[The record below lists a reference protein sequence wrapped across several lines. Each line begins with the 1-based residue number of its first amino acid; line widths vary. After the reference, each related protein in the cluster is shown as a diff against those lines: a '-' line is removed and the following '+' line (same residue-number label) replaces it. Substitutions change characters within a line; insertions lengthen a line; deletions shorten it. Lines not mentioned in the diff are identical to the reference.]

1 MKRSAAAV
9 MAAVALLQAAG
20 GLSMRRRLRDLA
32 LDDEAHRTR
41 LARLAGSVN
50 KIIDEYLGTRSV
62 VMFADEVS
70 RSDLGQRLLVD
81 MGHPRLLVQ
90 SSAATDARL
99 ANGLVVYLQR
109 GQARHRD
116 GRSTDYD
123 TVLGRLPS
131 SDHSRHMV
139 LWDGARGPGD
149 RVDLHR
155 IQMLFEAFWHHQLVD
170 VAVLVPM
177 YTGSIRVYAFNPYTG
192 SRCNGAGPPIMVNVW
207 SSSADAFI
215 RADRVFGMDNKL
227 KDLHKCPLKC
237 LGIHRP
243 PVSTVV
249 QTEKGFQL
257 SGSGLRIINFMQEYM
272 NFTGIVTMAIGH
284 SGVHFISE
292 TALSDNDSSPVSVKV
307 KHRKADLAFGRFT
320 RIFDSESDVEF
331 IKEDQMDCFTWG
343 LPSGIGHD
351 PTLWINYVAEFSLVI
366 WILIILSIVLAF
378 GVVVAL
384 SQLTSTL
391 QRPADTVPWSPLFI
405 LFYTYGTFIGAPIK
419 VTPKSCALQVFLS
432 NWLLYCLVVTSAYQA
447 YLGSLITIPQTTP
460 EINDQ
465 RTLLRTSLNLVGRQ
479 DMYYLINSSAGS
491 SNDFRELVDRYQI
504 LPPED
509 FGHFIQR
516 ILLKRDTA
524 VLASKRELIFYA
536 QRYKTIFNDSRH
548 LHVLPTCTIESYSS
562 TFMLR
567 KGSPFRHRI
576 STIMSRLS
584 ETGIMQQWD
593 RENLKEELV
602 HNIVFTEDTI
612 LSMSQSLGAFVVLFF
627 GLFLGFCAFIG
638 EIVVFLINTFY
649 IRHTKQFVFI
659 N

>member
-1 MKRSAAAV
+1 
-9 MAAVALLQAAG
+9 
-20 GLSMRRRLRDLA
+20 
-32 LDDEAHRTR
+32 
-41 LARLAGSVN
+41 
-50 KIIDEYLGTRSV
+50 
-62 VMFADEVS
+62 
-70 RSDLGQRLLVD
+70 
-81 MGHPRLLVQ
+81 
-90 SSAATDARL
+90 
-99 ANGLVVYLQR
+99 
-109 GQARHRD
+109 
-116 GRSTDYD
+116 
-123 TVLGRLPS
+123 
-131 SDHSRHMV
+131 
-139 LWDGARGPGD
+139 
-149 RVDLHR
+149 
-155 IQMLFEAFWHHQLVD
+155 MLFEAFWHHQLVD
-170 VAVLVPM
+170 VAVLVPV
-177 YTGSIRVYAFNPYTG
+177 YTGSIRVYSFNPYTG

-207 SSSADAFI
+207 SSSTDAFV
-215 RADRVFGMDNKL
+215 RPDRVFGLDNKL

-249 QTEKGFQL
+249 QTEKGFKL
-257 SGSGLRIINFMQEYM
+257 SGSGLRIINFIQEYM
-272 NFTGIVTMAIGH
+272 NFTGIVTMAVGH
-284 SGVHFISE
+284 SGVHFVSE
-292 TALSDNDSSPVSVKV
+292 TALSDNDSSPIGVKV
-307 KHRKADLAFGRFT
+307 KHKKVDLAFGRFT

-331 IKEDQMDCFTWG
+331 IKEDQMECFTWG

-351 PTLWINYVAEFSLVI
+351 PTLWINYVAEFSLVT
-366 WILIILSIVLAF
+366 WILIIMSIILAF
-378 GVVVAL
+378 GVVVTL
-384 SQLTSTL
+384 SQLTSML
-391 QRPADTVPWSPLFI
+391 KQPAATISWSPLFI

-432 NWLLYCLVVTSAYQA
+432 NWLLYSLVVTSAYQA
-447 YLGSLITIPQTTP
+447 YLGSLITIPQTIP

-465 RTLLRTSLNLVGRQ
+465 HTLLKTDLNLVGRQ

-491 SNDFRELVDRYQI
+491 SNDFKELVDRYQI

-509 FGHFIQR
+509 FSHFIQR

-567 KGSPFRHRI
+567 RGSPFRHRI

-593 RENLKEELV
+593 RENLREEQI

-612 LSMSQSLGAFVVLFF
+612 LSMSQSFGAFVVLFF

-638 EIVVFLINTFY
+638 EIIVYLINKFC
-649 IRHTKQFVFI
+649 IRHTKQIMFI

>member
-1 MKRSAAAV
+1 
-9 MAAVALLQAAG
+9 
-20 GLSMRRRLRDLA
+20 
-32 LDDEAHRTR
+32 
-41 LARLAGSVN
+41 
-50 KIIDEYLGTRSV
+50 
-62 VMFADEVS
+62 
-70 RSDLGQRLLVD
+70 
-81 MGHPRLLVQ
+81 
-90 SSAATDARL
+90 
-99 ANGLVVYLQR
+99 
-109 GQARHRD
+109 
-116 GRSTDYD
+116 
-123 TVLGRLPS
+123 
-131 SDHSRHMV
+131 
-139 LWDGARGPGD
+139 
-149 RVDLHR
+149 
-155 IQMLFEAFWHHQLVD
+155 MLFEAFWHHQLID
-170 VAVLVPM
+170 VAILVPM
-177 YTGSIRVYAFNPYTG
+177 STGSIRVYVFNPYTA

-207 SSSADAFI
+207 SGWTDAFVKP
-215 RADRVFGMDNKL
+215 DKVFGMENKL

-257 SGSGLRIINFMQEYM
+257 SGSGLRIINFMQAYM
-272 NFTGIVTMAIGH
+272 NFTGIVTMAYGH
-284 SGVHFISE
+284 SGVNHIPE
-292 TALSDNDSSPVSVKV
+292 MAAIPDNDSSPVGIKV
-307 KHRKADLAFGRFT
+307 KHKKVDLAFGRFT

-331 IKEDQMDCFTWG
+331 IKEDQMECFTWG

-366 WILIILSIVLAF
+366 WIMIILSIILAF
-378 GVVVAL
+378 GVIVAL
-384 SQLTSTL
+384 SQLTLAL
-391 QRPADTVPWSPLFI
+391 QRPTATVQWSPLFI
-405 LFYTYGTFIGAPIK
+405 LFYTYGTFISAPIK
-419 VTPKSCALQVFLS
+419 VTPKSCALQMFLS
-432 NWLLYCLVVTSAYQA
+432 NWLLYSLVVTSAYQA

-465 RTLLRTSLNLVGRQ
+465 HTLLKTDLNLVGRQ

-491 SNDFRELVDRYQI
+491 SNDFKELVDRYQI

-509 FGHFIQR
+509 FGHFVQR

-548 LHVLPTCTIESYSS
+548 LHVLPKCVIESYSS

-593 RENLKEELV
+593 RANLKEELV
-602 HNIVFTEDTI
+602 HSIVFTEDTI
-612 LSMSQSLGAFVVLFF
+612 LSMSQFYGAFVVLFF
-627 GLFLGFCAFIG
+627 GLILGFCAFIG
-638 EIVVFLINTFY
+638 EIIVYIINTFCL
-649 IRHTKQFVFI
+649 RQSKQIVFL